1 MEFTDIPNLP
11 TITVNITMYEDHNDV
26 SVLSYQVPLDGT
38 DLTIKFDLEQES

>member
-11 TITVNITMYEDHNDV
+11 TITVNITMYEDNDV
-26 SVLSYQVPLDGT
+26 AVLSHQVPLDGT